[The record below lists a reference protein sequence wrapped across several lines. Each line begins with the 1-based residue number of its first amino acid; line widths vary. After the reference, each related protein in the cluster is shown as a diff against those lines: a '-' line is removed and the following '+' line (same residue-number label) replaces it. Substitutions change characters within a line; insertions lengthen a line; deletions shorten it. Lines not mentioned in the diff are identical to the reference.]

1 MGQSFSG
8 AVLNNTNKPLSIVK
22 DVLLPDLRKG
32 QVLVKI
38 AFSGVCHSQLME
50 IGGHRGED
58 KFLPHFLGHE
68 ASGYVVSIGPLVKK
82 VKIGQPIILSWVK
95 SLGAETG
102 GCDYICE
109 SGNKINAGPIATFN
123 EYAVVSENRCVPMPK
138 GIPMDVA
145 ALFGCAALT
154 GGGIVKNTLR
164 PKKNS
169 TLAIFGLGGIG
180 VTALMAAKNY
190 DLKRIIVVDI
200 NQSKLD
206 AAIKF
211 GADETINASKVNPLK
226 HIRELTNHHGV
237 DYSIDSAGLTKTI
250 EQAFS
255 AVKLNGG
262 ISVFASHPKF
272 GNKIKFVNT
281 IKIDNIKYKY
291 KLNKIDFIKLDIEGA
306 ELLALNGAKIV
317 LKKFKPSISL
327 ECEKKD
333 FKSINTFLKKY
344 NYTPFLFNKFGYLK
358 KIKKIYKKE
367 PCLLFINMDKKK

>member
-82 VKIGQPIILSWVK
+82 VKIGQPIILSWIK
-95 SLGAETG
+95 SSGAETG

-272 GNKIKFVNT
+272 GNKIK
-281 IKIDNIKYKY
+281 
-291 KLNKIDFIKLDIEGA
+291 LDPF
-306 ELLALNGAKIV
+306 EL
-317 LKKFKPSISL
+317 IS
-327 ECEKKD
+327 
-333 FKSINTFLKKY
+333 
-344 NYTPFLFNKFGYLK
+344 GK
-358 KIKKIYKKE
+358 KILGSWGGSAKPDHDIPHFCKLYKQGKFPIDQLITKIYKLKD
-367 PCLLFINMDKKK
+367 INDAISDLASGKVMRPIIKISA